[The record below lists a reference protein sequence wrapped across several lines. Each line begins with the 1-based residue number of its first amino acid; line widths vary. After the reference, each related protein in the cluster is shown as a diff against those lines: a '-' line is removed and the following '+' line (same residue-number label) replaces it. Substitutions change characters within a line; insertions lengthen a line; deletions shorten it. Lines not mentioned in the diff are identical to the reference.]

1 MYKDVHDSVSY
12 TSYVTVTKR
21 RRKKLSNLL
30 PETDYVNFD
39 KFTWYN
45 IMQALKWYSENIYN
59 NMRKC
64 LFFNN

>member
-39 KFTWYN
+39 KFT
-45 IMQALKWYSENIYN
+45 
-59 NMRKC
+59 
-64 LFFNN
+64 